1 MIAFARAIAKSWVA
15 RLTPQEDQYG
25 NIEVI
30 ASRKSRNLISKQIEQ
45 NKRFIEVTKNGGMWF
60 S

>member
-1 MIAFARAIAKSWVA
+1 SWVA